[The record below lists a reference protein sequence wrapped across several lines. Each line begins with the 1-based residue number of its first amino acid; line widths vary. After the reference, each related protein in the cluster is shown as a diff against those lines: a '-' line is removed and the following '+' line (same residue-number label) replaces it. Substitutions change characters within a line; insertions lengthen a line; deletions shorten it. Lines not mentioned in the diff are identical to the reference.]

1 MQQIEK
7 ILANNLGNRITQ
19 ELIYGL
25 LASISFVV
33 AEQLKAER
41 KAWEQERPKPKAA
54 PKSPQK

>member
-25 LASISFVV
+25 LASINFAV

-41 KAWEQERPKPKAA
+41 QAWEQEAKTQKPAK
-54 PKSPQK
+54 K